1 MRSNAYGGGSSPSV
15 PSSANLPP
23 WQDKAIEAV
32 GRVISFWGFKEN
44 HGRIW
49 AYLYLLNKPK
59 TVAEIREGLGLSK
72 GAASMLL
79 QDLENWSIVLR
90 SVEKKAKGRQ
100 YQANEQLMQ
109 MITQVFKMRES
120 GLIQQTIDDLD
131 AAEALAQE
139 DKVDPLTIKRLQK
152 MKRLAELMRHIL
164 RFVGIASKLDINQI
178 ISILP
183 IPDGGKK

>member
-1 MRSNAYGGGSSPSV
+1 MRSNAYGGGSAPTV
-15 PSSANLPP
+15 TSSSNLPP
-23 WQDKAIEAV
+23 WQNKAIEAV

-49 AYLYLLNKPK
+49 AYLYLVNQPTTVSELRLN
-59 TVAEIREGLGLSK
+59 LGLSK

-79 QDLENWSIVLR
+79 QDLESWNIVLR
-90 SVEKKAKGRQ
+90 ADNQKTNKRH
-100 YQANEQLMQ
+100 YLANEHLMH
-109 MITQVFKMRES
+109 MISQVFKNRES
-120 GLIQQTIDDLD
+120 GLIQQTINDLKT
-131 AAEALAQE
+131 AEKLAQE
-139 DKVDPLTIKRLQK
+139 DNIDASTMQRLQK
-152 MKRLAELMRHIL
+152 MKKLAELMRHIL